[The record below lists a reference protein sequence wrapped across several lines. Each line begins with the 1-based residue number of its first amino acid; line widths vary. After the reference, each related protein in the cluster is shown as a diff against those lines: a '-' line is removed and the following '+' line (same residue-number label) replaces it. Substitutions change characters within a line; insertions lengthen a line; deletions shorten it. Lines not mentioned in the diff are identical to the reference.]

1 MAKTLLE
8 SLQTELTEKSA
19 EARTLLNKKDRTA
32 DETERAATLVE
43 ECKTVKTRIEREI
56 TLGNDLK
63 GISDWANEGNRILPF
78 SAGKDGASLLDG
90 TDRAGHAALAFK
102 GGRFEGLSHDVGPG
116 TFGSEAFDVLSAKD
130 FNKVFS
136 KYIRKGEKALSAMEL
151 KDLQLGLD
159 DQGGV
164 FAPTQVMNTVIGRKP
179 APTAMLNFVTKLTS
193 ARQKI
198 SMPRVQ
204 YGADDIYSTA
214 FRATKTGEN
223 PASDTAAAVTDSNF
237 SGLVTIDVNTFMM
250 SLAISRDLL
259 EDSGFD
265 LVSFISGKFSE
276 TAMLLY
282 EDKAINGTGTSEPDG
297 ILNKAATSFET
308 NRPEVVLSGASGAL
322 AYDGL
327 IDLQT
332 ALAPQYETD
341 SCRFVMNKK
350 SAYRALLKLKDSQN
364 RPLFAEGVTTDGLVN
379 RRERVLLGDP
389 ISMSQF
395 TPNVGTTGFPL
406 IYGDLT
412 GYYHV
417 DRIGFSIEVLRE
429 YKALRNQVVLV
440 GRLRFGGAVVEPWK
454 LKIQKSHNS

>member
-1 MAKTLLE
+1 MKTLLQ
-8 SLQTELTEKSA
+8 SLQSELSQKTA
-19 EARTLLNKKDRTA
+19 EARELLNKKDRTGE
-32 DETERAATLVE
+32 ETDRAATLVE
-43 ECKTVKTRIEREI
+43 ECKGVK
-56 TLGNDLK
+56 
-63 GISDWANEGNRILPF
+63 NRITRELALAEDMKGLDEWASDPNRTLPF

-90 TDRAGHAALAFK
+90 SDRAGRASLHFK
-102 GGRFEGLSHDVGPG
+102 GGRFEGLSDDVGPG
-116 TFGSEAFDVLSAKD
+116 TFGDEAWGAISDPGFRKVY
-130 FNKVFS
+130 NKFL
-136 KYIRKGEKALSAMEL
+136 RKGEKGLSGLEL

-164 FAPTQVMNTVIGRKP
+164 FAPTQVMNNVIGRKP
-179 APTAMLNFVTKLTS
+179 APTAFLNFATKLTS

-223 PASDTAAAVTDSNF
+223 PASDTVAAVTDSNF
-237 SGLVTIDVNTFMM
+237 SGLVTIDINTFMM

-265 LVSFISGKFSE
+265 LISFVSGKFSE
-276 TAMLLY
+276 VAMLLM
-282 EDKAINGTGTSEPDG
+282 EDKALNGTGVSEPDG
-297 ILNKAATSFET
+297 VLNKAATSFEA
-308 NRPEVVLSGASGAL
+308 NRPEVVLSGASGTL

-332 ALAPQYETD
+332 ALAPQYETE

-350 SAYRALLKLKDSQN
+350 SGYRTLLKLKDSQN
-364 RPLFAEGVTTDGLVN
+364 RPLFAEGVTNDGLVN

-389 ISMSQF
+389 ISLSQF
-395 TPNVGTTGFPL
+395 MPNIGTANFPL